1 MVPEITVRL
10 PDHTLNRLSAIGG
23 GWRPSSDDTASD
35 RDPDFDS
42 VIVIWDTRATDLA
55 TGEAVWI
62 GYGDGLAE
70 FRETRQTYFSMQ
82 IDAAINRG
90 HRNVFKHEWGHSVL
104 FYFDAIGT
112 SPIPPVDNHADA
124 LQYVNCHTCQYYDW
138 QDETLANPIP
148 NSIYNNES
156 GFTHDYYSGETA
168 TADEPS
174 RCLGI
179 PPEAWALGGP
189 VSHSGNR
196 DEEEALRFTSV
207 PATDAMQGAPYS
219 YAISAED
226 PELDAITITAPVKPD
241 WLILVDNGDGTAGL
255 SGAPGN
261 ADVGENPVQLVA
273 SDPYGLTA
281 EQAFTI
287 TVANVNDAPEFASV
301 PVTEATEGSGYS
313 YTITILDPDSDAV
326 MIMTPTVPF
335 WLTLTDIGNNTATL
349 TGTPTGA
356 EVGDHA
362 VELQAKE
369 APPAPGLVATQPFVI
384 TVTAAPEGPVIT
396 LIGDATVTLNEGG
409 AFNDPGATASDL
421 QDGDLTDQIIVDS
434 PVNVD
439 VPATT
444 RSRTRSRTA
453 PATGRKPSAR

>member
-1 MVPEITVRL
+1 
-10 PDHTLNRLSAIGG
+10 
-23 GWRPSSDDTASD
+23 
-35 RDPDFDS
+35 
-42 VIVIWDTRATDLA
+42 
-55 TGEAVWI
+55 
-62 GYGDGLAE
+62 
-70 FRETRQTYFSMQ
+70 
-82 IDAAINRG
+82 
-90 HRNVFKHEWGHSVL
+90 
-104 FYFDAIGT
+104 
-112 SPIPPVDNHADA
+112 
-124 LQYVNCHTCQYYDW
+124 
-138 QDETLANPIP
+138 
-148 NSIYNNES
+148 
-156 GFTHDYYSGETA
+156 
-168 TADEPS
+168 
-174 RCLGI
+174 
-179 PPEAWALGGP
+179 
-189 VSHSGNR
+189 
-196 DEEEALRFTSV
+196 
-207 PATDAMQGAPYS
+207 MQGAPYS

-439 VPATT
+439 VPATYT
-444 RSRTRSRTA
+444 VTYSVEDSAGHWAQAQRTVIVEAAPVPHRRRSSGGGCTVGPLDGTIDPTLPFLMLISLGYLIRHRLRET
-453 PATGRKPSAR
+453 